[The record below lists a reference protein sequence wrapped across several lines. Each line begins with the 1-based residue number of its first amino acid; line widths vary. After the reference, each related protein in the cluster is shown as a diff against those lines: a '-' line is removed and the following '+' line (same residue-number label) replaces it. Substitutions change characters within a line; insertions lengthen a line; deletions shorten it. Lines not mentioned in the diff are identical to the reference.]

1 VDPLRPS
8 RAARSRRR
16 RTFRA
21 VGNAL
26 LAFGVLVGLFTA
38 YELWGTGLITAR
50 AQSQLRDEVALHGF
64 ADYFLASEGNQRPQ
78 PIPGNALGFIKIPK
92 IGLDMVFVE
101 GISLDD
107 LRKGPGHYPE
117 SALPGQ
123 PGNVAIAGHRT
134 TYLHPFWS
142 LNELVPGDKVILRTR
157 RGSFTYRIEWVRV
170 VGPKDWTVV
179 APTSEPS
186 VTLTT
191 CEPRFSAAQRLIARG
206 VLVKSAKKG

>member
-1 VDPLRPS
+1 MLS
-8 RAARSRRR
+8 
-16 RTFRA
+16 
-21 VGNAL
+21 
-26 LAFGVLVGLFTA
+26 FGVLLALFTA

-78 PIPGNALGFIKIPK
+78 PIPGDALGFIKIPK

-101 GISLDD
+101 GTTWDD
-107 LRKGPGHYPE
+107 LRKGPGHYAE

-142 LNELVPGDKVILRTR
+142 LNELAEGDKVILRTR
-157 RGSFTYRIEWVRV
+157 RGTFTYRVEWVDV
-170 VGPKDWTVV
+170 VAPDDWTVV
-179 APTSEPS
+179 APTDLPS

-191 CEPRFSAAQRLIARG
+191 CEPRFSAAQRLIVRA
-206 VLVKSAKKG
+206 VLMKSNKR

>member
-21 VGNAL
+21 IGNAL
-26 LAFGVLVGLFTA
+26 LCFGVLLGLFTA
-38 YELWGTGLITAR
+38 YELWGTGLVTAR

-78 PIPGNALGFIKIPK
+78 PIPGDALGYITIPK
-92 IGLDMVFVE
+92 LGLDMIFVE
-101 GISLDD
+101 GNGLDD

-117 SALPGQ
+117 TALPGQ

-142 LNELVPGDKVILRTR
+142 LNELAKGDRIILRTR
-157 RGSFTYRIEWVRV
+157 RGTFTYRV
-170 VGPKDWTVV
+170 DWLRAVEPNDWSVV
-179 APTSEPS
+179 AATDVPS

-191 CEPRFSAAQRLIARG
+191 CEPRFSAAQRLIVRG
-206 VLVKSAKKG
+206 VLVKSVKKG